1 MLFVVSTPIG
11 NLEDI
16 TLRAIRTLKESDL
29 IVCEDTRQTSKL
41 LHKYEISKPLLSF
54 HAQSKMQKVDE
65 IIRKMKDGKQVSLVT
80 DAGTPGIS
88 DPGYILIEQ
97 AVSNGIE
104 VVPIPGPSAFLTALQ
119 ASGLPIN
126 EFLYIG
132 FLPHKKGRETL
143 LKMIAGEERTVVFY
157 ESPYRIIKALD
168 QLTKLCP
175 EKKIVV
181 GRELTKKFEEFFRG
195 KVSEA
200 FIHFS
205 SKKILGEFVV
215 IVH

>member
-1 MLFVVSTPIG
+1 MLSVVSTPIG

-16 TLRAIRTLKESDL
+16 TLRALRTLKESDL
-29 IVCEDTRQTSKL
+29 IVCEDTRETSKL
-41 LHKYEISKPLLSF
+41 LHKYEFSKPLLSF

-65 IIRKMKDGKQVSLVT
+65 IIRQLKGGKQISLVT

-97 AVSNGIE
+97 AVANGIE

-126 EFLYIG
+126 AFLYIG

-143 LKMIAGEERTVVFY
+143 LKMIAEEERTVVFY
-157 ESPYRIIKALD
+157 ESPYRILKALE
-168 QLTKLCP
+168 QLKNLCP
-175 EKKIVV
+175 DKKIVV

-195 KVSEA
+195 HVSDA
-200 FIHFS
+200 FDHFA

>member
-16 TLRAIRTLKESDL
+16 TLRALRTLKESDL
-29 IVCEDTRQTSKL
+29 IVCEDTWETSKL
-41 LHKYEISKPLLSF
+41 LHKYEISKPLFSF
-54 HAQSKMQKVDE
+54 HAQSKIQKVDE
-65 IIRKMKDGKQVSLVT
+65 IIRQLKEGKKIALVT

-97 AVSNGIE
+97 AVANGIK

-126 EFLYIG
+126 TFLYIG

-143 LKMIAGEERTVVFY
+143 LQMIAQEDRTVVFY
-157 ESPYRIIKALD
+157 ESPYRILKALER
-168 QLTKLCP
+168 LTNLCP
-175 EKKIVV
+175 DKKIVV

-195 KVSEA
+195 TVSEA
-200 FIHFS
+200 LAHFK

-215 IVH
+215 IIH

>member
-16 TLRAIRTLKESDL
+16 TLRALRTLQESDL
-29 IVCEDTRQTSKL
+29 IVCEDTRETSKL

-54 HAQSKMQKVDE
+54 HAQSKMQKVDHIME
-65 IIRKMKDGKQVSLVT
+65 QLKEGKKVSLVT

-97 AVSNGIE
+97 AVAHHIE

-143 LKMIAGEERTVVFY
+143 LKMIAGEDRTVVFY
-157 ESPYRIIKALD
+157 ESPYRILKALE
-168 QLTKLCP
+168 QLKNLCP
-175 EKKIVV
+175 NKKIVV

-195 KVSEA
+195 NVSEA
-200 FIHFS
+200 LTHFS